1 MTKKNLSIVGLILAL
16 LGLSLYLNWDRFG
29 SEPLAIGHRSLPPR
43 GWTVRLAKN
52 SPSQPVIFMFNQ
64 KLKLTSVKV
73 VELTAY
79 ESNKYVLPLWR
90 LTTSSNSVP
99 TKEFVYGA
107 GIPGMHPDVKG
118 ASAEPLQ
125 PGLTYRLFIEAG
137 DIKAEHDFKPVPK
150 TN

>member
-1 MTKKNLSIVGLILAL
+1 MTKKNLSVIGLVVAL
-16 LGLSLYLNWDRFG
+16 LAVSIYLNWGRFG
-29 SEPLAIGHRSLPPR
+29 SEPLEIGDRSMPPR

-64 KLKLTSVKV
+64 KLKLTAVKV
-73 VELTAY
+73 VELSAFET
-79 ESNKYVLPLWR
+79 NKYVLPLWR

-99 TKEFVYGA
+99 TKEFVYGG

-118 ASAEPLQ
+118 AAAEPLQ
-125 PGLTYRLFIEAG
+125 PGVTYRLFIEAG
-137 DIKAEHDFKPVPK
+137 DLKAEHDFKAVAK